1 MIIRPRAEEEIVP
14 FPLQVHHRRTMSS
27 APPPSSERIGAEAVG
42 RARDFR
48 RRVMTDDTAFIT
60 VMERLVEPV
69 RVRLK
74 RYPNRKLRRELLIDL
89 ERQWRCGVP
98 TRFRLSY
105 SAKLDSG
112 WGEIAERR
120 VTAGQT
126 RRINDPEWRGL
137 EDDVSIVETQLLAMP
152 GRFRLHS
159 TTLCT
164 FSQHAVARRLQR
176 GVGIDDEA
184 LITDLAVVA
193 AIDVDQ
199 VPADEGFKIVTDRHG
214 SSWRG
219 RVAKQQE
226 QDGTITRMISVR
238 TWLPA

>member
-1 MIIRPRAEEEIVP
+1 
-14 FPLQVHHRRTMSS
+14 
-27 APPPSSERIGAEAVG
+27 
-42 RARDFR
+42 
-48 RRVMTDDTAFIT
+48 MTDDKAFIT
-60 VMERLVEPV
+60 VMERLVDPV

-74 RYPNRKLRRELLIDL
+74 RCPNRKLRLELLIDL
-89 ERQWRCGVP
+89 ERRWRCDMP

-176 GVGIDDEA
+176 GVGADDEA
-184 LITDLAVVA
+184 LLTDLALVA

-199 VPADEGFKIVTDRHG
+199 VPADEGFEIVTDRHG
-214 SSWRG
+214 SGWRG